1 MIFLIMKVIKLN
13 KRNVPDFVEVLKR
26 KWEIWGPVKEK
37 EKFTFRKV
45 NDFSEL
51 ALSYNRTVLPPK
63 VFFVPPQFNMLRF
76 DRNGYHEELQAFP
89 RVIFGVHPC
98 DIHGILILDRLFSLA
113 YRDPYYM
120 KRREN
125 SIIIGHSCIP
135 DDKCFCFST
144 KTHIVEEGFDLF
156 FTDLQEFY
164 LVWIGS
170 SKGDDLIKLK
180 PDIFD
185 ENIKMDDIEK
195 YIQWRN
201 WHTQQFSLFIDFTAL
216 PDIMELKYND
226 PIWDKLAISCLSCGS
241 CSMVCPTCNC
251 YNVHDYPEFDKGEGV
266 RVRFW
271 DSCMFKEY
279 SLVAGGHN
287 FREKRADR
295 LKLWYTHKLLAYI
308 GQFGKPSCVGCGRC
322 IETCPVEI
330 NVKTV
335 ASSLRGEDIDCFW
348 KRIQP

>member
-1 MIFLIMKVIKLN
+1 MKVIKLN
-13 KRNVPDFVEVLKR
+13 KKNFQQFVDVCSKD
-26 KWEIWGPVKEK
+26 WEIWGPVKK
-37 EKFTFRKV
+37 GNKHVFNKKV
-45 NDFSEL
+45 DSVEFDFS
-51 ALSYNRTVLPPK
+51 YTRTIIPPK
-63 VFFVPPQFNMLRF
+63 MFFVPPRFNMFRF
-76 DRNGYHEELQAFP
+76 DKSGYHEELNVIP
-89 RVIFGVHPC
+89 RIIFGVHPC
-98 DIHGILILDRLFSLA
+98 DIHGILILDKLFSLN

-120 KRREN
+120 ERREN
-125 SIIIGHSCIP
+125 TLIIGHSCVP
-135 DDKCFCFST
+135 DEMCFCLST

-156 FTDLQEFY
+156 LTDLGDYY

-170 SKGDDLIKLK
+170 SKGDDLIKIK
-180 PDIFD
+180 ADIFD
-185 ENIKMDDIEK
+185 EKISMEDIEK
-195 YIQWRN
+195 YIKWRD
-201 WHTQQFSLFIDFTAL
+201 WHSKQFSLFIDFTAL

-226 PIWDKLAISCLSCGS
+226 PIWDKIAESCLSCGS

-251 YNVHDYPEFDKGEGV
+251 YNVHDYPDFAKGEGV

-295 LKLWYTHKLLAYI
+295 LKLWYTHKLQAYI
-308 GQFGKPSCVGCGRC
+308 GQYGKPSCVGCGRC

-335 ASSLRGEDIDCFW
+335 ANSLRGEDIECFW
-348 KRIQP
+348 KRI